1 MAAMAPTT
9 FATLRDI
16 PAELCAGVLVTTSV
30 PDRAIDGERLR
41 KLLLANGLSDALVPE
56 AKNIS
61 EVHAFQNACRS
72 VETRRGSKA
81 KGRTTTVAVG
91 EVVTNSTE
99 SVYQIT
105 AEVRDEQQL
114 VIEHPKAMRI
124 RYKKDRAQTGAAI
137 VVDALDAQYAEAL
150 RPLADMIQ
158 LRFDALRGRLTGAK
172 VREILRA
179 QFREMH
185 APRWANATYFVDLKH
200 VDRLEA
206 MQTVITT
213 LYDGDAKYAPAPVF
227 NTASVR
233 ANLKVAI
240 GEHVTDDATKLMADL
255 AKKLKAKGPDGA
267 ITQAEFDRAND
278 ARVALQRQAESMMS
292 NYGEEI
298 ATARE
303 ALSLVNDQL
312 MAMFSR
318 VQ

>member
-1 MAAMAPTT
+1 MTAMVPTT

-30 PDRAIDGERLR
+30 PDRAVDGEQLR
-41 KLLLANGLSDALVPE
+41 TLLLAHGLDDQLVPE
-56 AKNIS
+56 RKKIN

-91 EVVTNSTE
+91 EVVTNATE

-105 AEVRDEQQL
+105 AEVRDEANL

-124 RYKKDRAQTGAAI
+124 RYKKDRVGAGNAI
-137 VVDALDAQYAEAL
+137 VVDDLDAQYAQAL
-150 RPLADMIQ
+150 KPLADKIQ
-158 LRFDALRGRLTGAK
+158 LLFDAMRGRLTGAK

-179 QFREMH
+179 QFRGMH
-185 APRWANATYFVDLKH
+185 APRWANATYFVDLRH
-200 VDRLEA
+200 VDRLES
-206 MQTVITT
+206 MSKVIAE
-213 LYDGDAKYAPAPVF
+213 LYGSDAKYSTAPVF

-240 GEHVTDDATKLMADL
+240 SEDVKGEATKLMTEL
-255 AKKLKAKGPDGA
+255 AKKLAPGSEVKEPDFKRA
-267 ITQAEFDRAND
+267 QA
-278 ARVALQRQAESMMS
+278 QRTELVSLAEAMMS

-298 ATARE
+298 AVVRE
-303 ALSLVNDQL
+303 ALGLLDEQVVE
-312 MAMFSR
+312 MWSR
-318 VQ
+318 VSG